1 MNNNKPGCLL
11 IILTIIIPP
20 LGVFLKVGV
29 TKHFFI
35 NLLLTFIGFY
45 ICGIIHGL
53 WVIFNVNQIEF
64 KSPINRALNSRGI
77 KFKIKGVN

>member
-1 MNNNKPGCLL
+1 MNSKTGFLL
-11 IILTIIIPP
+11 LVLTIIIPP
-20 LGVFLKVGV
+20 LGVFLRVGG

-45 ICGIIHGL
+45 VCGIIHGL

-64 KSPINRALNSRGI
+64 KSPTNRSLNSSGI
-77 KFKIKGVN
+77 KFKIKGVK

>member
-1 MNNNKPGCLL
+1 MNNKPGFLL

-20 LGVFLKVGV
+20 LGVFLRVGV

-35 NLLLTFIGFY
+35 NLFLTFIGFY
-45 ICGIIHGL
+45 VCGIIHGL
-53 WVIFNVNQIEF
+53 WAIFNVNQIEF
-64 KSPINRALNSRGI
+64 KSSGSRDLSSRGI